1 MDTVEFSKQLIKGRV
16 AEMIFEQMLRDA
28 GGFTVLGFG
37 YEKVIPELA
46 RKQATIEAERTMEII
61 RRAPDFAVI
70 KHENNKVY
78 LVEVKYMH
86 NITREKVYT
95 AADRMI
101 NSWDPSYLFI
111 VTPHSFYF
119 ESVRS
124 IVEKKG
130 QIEAFGYDA
139 VPKELQDKYLVL
151 LNSFI
156 AK

>member
-1 MDTVEFSKQLIKGRV
+1 MDKLIFSKNLIKGRV

-37 YEKVIPELA
+37 YEKIIPELA
-46 RKQATIEAERTMEII
+46 RRQDTIEAERTMEII

-86 NITREKVYT
+86 NMTREKVLV
-95 AADRMI
+95 AANKMI
-101 NSWDPSYLFI
+101 NSWDPSYLFV
-111 VTPHSFYF
+111 VTPHSFFF

-124 IVEKKG
+124 VVEKEG
-130 QIEAFGYDA
+130 EIEAFGYDA
-139 VPKELQDKYLVL
+139 VSKNLQDEYLKL
-151 LNSFI
+151 LNTFI
-156 AK
+156 D

>member
-1 MDTVEFSKQLIKGRV
+1 MENIDFSQNLIKGRI

-46 RKQATIEAERTMEII
+46 RRQDTIEAERTMEII

-70 KHENNKVY
+70 KHETNKVY

-86 NITREKVYT
+86 SMKREWVLK
-95 AADRMI
+95 AAQQMI

-111 VTPHSFYF
+111 VNPHSFYF

-124 IVEKKG
+124 IVEKEG
-130 QIEAFGYDA
+130 EIEAFGYDS
-139 VPKELQDKYLVL
+139 VSKELQDKYLEL
-151 LNSFI
+151 LKTFI
-156 AK
+156 D

>member
-1 MDTVEFSKQLIKGRV
+1 MDKLLFSKNLIKGRV

-37 YEKVIPELA
+37 YEKIIPELA
-46 RKQATIEAERTMEII
+46 RRQDTIEAERTMEII

-70 KHENNKVY
+70 KHETNKVY

-86 NITREKVYT
+86 NITREKVLMC
-95 AADRMI
+95 AEKMI

-139 VPKELQDKYLVL
+139 VSKELQDEYLKL
-151 LNSFI
+151 LNTFI
-156 AK
+156 D

>member
-1 MDTVEFSKQLIKGRV
+1 MDKLNFSKQLIKGRV

-37 YEKVIPELA
+37 YEKIIPELA
-46 RKQATIEAERTMEII
+46 IRQDTIEAERTMEII

-70 KHENNKVY
+70 RHSTNKVY

-86 NITREKVYT
+86 NMTREKVLV
-95 AADRMI
+95 AAEKMI

-119 ESVRS
+119 ESVKS

-130 QIEAFGYDA
+130 EIEAFGFDT
-139 VPKELQDKYLVL
+139 VNKELQDEYLKL
-151 LNSFI
+151 LNTFI
-156 AK
+156 D

>member
-1 MDTVEFSKQLIKGRV
+1 MDTLNFSKNLIKGRV

-46 RKQATIEAERTMEII
+46 RRQKTLQAEKTMEII

-70 KHENNKVY
+70 KHATNKVY

-86 NITREKVYT
+86 DMTREKVL
-95 AADRMI
+95 ACAEKMI

-111 VTPHSFYF
+111 VNPHSFYF

-124 IVEKKG
+124 IVENEGK
-130 QIEAFGYDA
+130 IEPFGYDA
-139 VPKELQDKYLVL
+139 VNKELQDDYLKL
-151 LNSFI
+151 LNTFI
-156 AK
+156 D

>member
-1 MDTVEFSKQLIKGRV
+1 MDKVNFSKQLIKGRI

-37 YEKVIPELA
+37 YEKIIPELA
-46 RKQATIEAERTMEII
+46 RRQATMEAERTMEII

-70 KHENNKVY
+70 RHENNRVY

-86 NITREKVYT
+86 TMTREKVLD
-95 AADRMI
+95 AAERMI

-124 IVEKKG
+124 IVEKEG
-130 QIEAFGYDA
+130 HIEPFGYDA
-139 VPKELQDKYLVL
+139 VTKELQDEYLTL

-156 AK
+156 EK

>member
-1 MDTVEFSKQLIKGRV
+1 MDKVNFSKQLIKGRI

-37 YEKVIPELA
+37 YEKIIPELA
-46 RKQATIEAERTMEII
+46 RRQATVEAERTMEII

-70 KHENNKVY
+70 RHENNRVY

-86 NITREKVYT
+86 TMTREKVLT
-95 AADRMI
+95 AAEKMI

-124 IVEKKG
+124 IVEKG
-130 QIEAFGYDA
+130 GHIEPFGYDA
-139 VPKELQDKYLVL
+139 VAKDLQDQYLEL

-156 AK
+156 EK